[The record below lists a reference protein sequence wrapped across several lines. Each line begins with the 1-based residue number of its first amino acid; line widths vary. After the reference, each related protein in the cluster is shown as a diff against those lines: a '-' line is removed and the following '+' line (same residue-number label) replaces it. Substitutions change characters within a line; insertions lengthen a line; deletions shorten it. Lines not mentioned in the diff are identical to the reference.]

1 MCRRKRDRRDTPER
15 APQSKRWARLLWV
28 KGHPFPHLSLGVPD
42 RPLLQINIII
52 TWVKNN
58 AERDYTNS
66 FPTSHWPW
74 GGSAV
79 AKPYHAKICQTCC
92 YKHCKMRMLCSAGAG
107 HSSSPSSP
115 REHFAVV
122 TGLLLS
128 YALWPLNTDKEWQL
142 QRGIL
147 NFGLSYMQHLSPHL
161 VLAFRCWPK
170 PPWCRSTA
178 RCSQHWQGWLPLI
191 CEAFGVFSLATP
203 FHLRSTRCSKQCRN
217 CSTKRFLHPSL

>member
-1 MCRRKRDRRDTPER
+1 MCSSEQRMSQLAVSEKP
-15 APQSKRWARLLWV
+15 PIPS
-28 KGHPFPHLSLGVPD
+28 PFPWGFCQAITADKHHYNLS
-42 RPLLQINIII
+42 R
-52 TWVKNN
+52 KNS
-58 AERDYTNS
+58 AERDCTNS

-79 AKPYHAKICQTCC
+79 AKAYWAEICQTCC
-92 YKHCKMRMLCSAGAG
+92 YKHCKMRMLCSAGVG

-115 REHFAVV
+115 WERFTVV

-128 YALWPLNTDKEWQL
+128 DALWPLNTDKEWQL

-161 VLAFRCWPK
+161 VLTFRHWPK
-170 PPWCRSTA
+170 HPPCRSTA

-191 CEAFGVFSLATP
+191 CKAFGVFSLATP
-203 FHLRSTRCSKQCRN
+203 FQLRSTRCSKQCRN
-217 CSTKRFLHPSL
+217 CPSKRSLQPPF